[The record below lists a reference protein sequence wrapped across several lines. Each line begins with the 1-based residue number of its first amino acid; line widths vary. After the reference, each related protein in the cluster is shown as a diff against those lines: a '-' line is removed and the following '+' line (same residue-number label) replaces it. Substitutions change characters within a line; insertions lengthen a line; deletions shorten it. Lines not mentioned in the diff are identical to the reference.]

1 MLCPRGPYYNEGAA
15 AERAATREERPLSDE
30 RVQPVK
36 SAFDATDEAN
46 ANVTKNDVHAA
57 ATKAAASATGAG
69 PLDEDVDL
77 ALDLRQQLLAAD
89 DPEIDH
95 YALLG
100 VETAADKSAVKR
112 AYFKLAARFHP
123 DRHFRK
129 KLGSFKPRLEAFFSR
144 LTIAQ
149 ETLTNDAA
157 RAEYDSYLESRR
169 HSRRI
174 EALFAEAAREAE
186 RAEETIARSV
196 QAEEA
201 PASSARR
208 ASEVAM
214 PPPPSGAVLPPI
226 PANPAPFISAQARRD
241 ALARRLLGG
250 RPGGTAS
257 VAPPPPSSTTT
268 APSAARPSS
277 TMTTVDAMNALR
289 RRYEERVRIAKT
301 AEARKCVAAAEQS
314 LAAGDV
320 VKAANA
326 YRIAAGLVPNDAEI
340 ERRSSE
346 TQAKADGILAD
357 TYSRQAAYEEK
368 NGTWAAAAR
377 SWIRV
382 CQARPNDP
390 QSHTNAAAALLKAGG
405 DMRQA
410 ARLAQRVCDLEPNN
424 PGARILLAEAYMA
437 AELSHSARRELEAA
451 LKLGGHPATIDAM
464 LKRLGPPT

>member
-1 MLCPRGPYYNEGAA
+1 MLCPRGPYYNEDAV

-46 ANVTKNDVHAA
+46 ANVTKNDMHAA
-57 ATKAAASATGAG
+57 ATKAAGSAASAD

-100 VETAADKSAVKR
+100 VEAAADKSAVKR

-144 LTIAQ
+144 LTLAQ

-157 RAEYDSYLESRR
+157 RAEYDGYLESRR

-174 EALFAEAAREAE
+174 EALFAQAAREAE
-186 RAEETIARSV
+186 QAEETIARSV
-196 QAEEA
+196 QAEQA

-214 PPPPSGAVLPPI
+214 PPPPSGAVVPPI
-226 PANPAPFISAQARRD
+226 PANPAPSISAQARRD

-250 RPGGTAS
+250 RPAGTAS
-257 VAPPPPSSTTT
+257 VAPPPPSSATA
-268 APSAARPSS
+268 APSTARPAS
-277 TMTTVDAMNALR
+277 TMTTIDAMNALR
-289 RRYEERVRIAKT
+289 RRYEERVRVAKT

-340 ERRSSE
+340 ERRSNE

-368 NGTWAAAAR
+368 NGNWAAAAR

-382 CQARPNDP
+382 CQARPNDA
-390 QSHTNAAAALLKAGG
+390 QSHTNAAGALLKAGG
-405 DMRQA
+405 DMRQS

-437 AELSHSARRELEAA
+437 AELPHSARRELEAA
-451 LKLGGHPATIDAM
+451 AKLGGHPATIDAM

>member
-1 MLCPRGPYYNEGAA
+1 V
-15 AERAATREERPLSDE
+15 AERAATREEGPLSDE

-46 ANVTKNDVHAA
+46 ANVTKNDVQ
-57 ATKAAASATGAG
+57 ATKATASAAGAN

-77 ALDLRQQLLAAD
+77 ALELRQQLLAAD
-89 DPEIDH
+89 DPEIDY

-100 VETAADKSAVKR
+100 VEASADKAAVKR

-129 KLGSFKPRLEAFFSR
+129 KLGSFKPRLESFFSR
-144 LTIAQ
+144 LTLAQ

-157 RAEYDSYLESRR
+157 RAEYDGYLESRR

-186 RAEETIARSV
+186 HAEATIVRSV
-196 QAEEA
+196 QADEA
-201 PASSARR
+201 PASSAQR
-208 ASEVAM
+208 ASEIAM
-214 PPPPSGAVLPPI
+214 PRPPPGAVMPAI
-226 PANPAPFISAQARRD
+226 PANPAPTVSAQARRD

-250 RPGGTAS
+250 RPSATGS
-257 VAPPPPSSTTT
+257 VAPPAASTTA

-277 TMTTVDAMNALR
+277 AMTTVDAMNALR
-289 RRYEERVRIAKT
+289 RRYEERVRVAKA

-326 YRIAAGLVPNDAEI
+326 YRIAAGLLPGDAEI
-340 ERRSSE
+340 ERRSNE
-346 TQAKADGILAD
+346 TQAKADAILAD

-368 NGTWAAAAR
+368 SGNWAAAAR
-377 SWIRV
+377 SWVRV

-390 QSHTNAAAALLKAGG
+390 QSHANAAGALLKAGG

-410 ARLAQRVCDLEPNN
+410 ARLAQRVCELEPNN

-437 AELSHSARRELEAA
+437 AELSHNARRELDAA
-451 LKLGGHPATIDAM
+451 SRLGGHPATIDAM
-464 LKRLGPPT
+464 LKRLGAPT